1 MTQVISEDA
10 IKRREQW
17 IQKIKNL
24 SGRFGVNVESVENEL
39 KREIKQFGSDVLID
53 HLRLC
58 GNIPEEYKHDSSEE
72 KLYSK
77 YTDSLLSFTYNEMGL
92 TSIVL
97 TEKSNSAD
105 VEAVA
110 KNYSFVADAK
120 VFRLSRTAKNQ
131 KDFKIQALDN
141 WKRGKPYAMVVAPI
155 YQLPTRKSQ
164 IYEQA
169 SSRNV
174 CIVTYSHLS
183 LFVNYARREGKSKA
197 EELLNQIFTTIPALN
212 PSTSAVD
219 YWLAVNKTILS
230 FSSIIDELWKL
241 EKEAATESTR
251 IAKNEGIRFLA
262 SEREKIMRMNRE
274 EAVMELIKVSKI
286 DSKIN
291 KIQSIGDSNLFAIK

>member
-1 MTQVISEDA
+1 M
-10 IKRREQW
+10 
-17 IQKIKNL
+17 
-24 SGRFGVNVESVENEL
+24 ESVENEL

>member
-1 MTQVISEDA
+1 MDSKNQKSE
-10 IKRREQW
+10 R
-17 IQKIKNL
+17 KIW
-24 SGRFGVNVESVENEL
+24 VNVESVENEL